1 MAYIGKQP
9 EIDGDATDIIVD
21 TITGNGSTTTMTVSS
36 VLAPASVNNISV
48 FVAGL
53 MQVPGTDYTLSS
65 KTITFTTAPAN
76 GLKVVAISHV
86 DTFSSA
92 YANAFATGHGNLSI
106 KDASVTNDHIDSMTS
121 SKLTGALPAG
131 SGANLTNLTAAN
143 VTGTLPAISGASLT
157 AIAAGNLT
165 GTVADARISTLTA
178 SKLSGALPAL
188 NASNLTGIVSDS
200 ITKNSSDPAVTTNP
214 SSGVG
219 TLWSNSTSGEAFVC
233 TDATTNRNVWTNIGE
248 GRGNIDWN
256 GWGTQYGYSTGGHGA
271 SGSQNQ
277 IDRHSFTADSNAVDV
292 GDLLTGNHANCGS
305 QDLTHGYV
313 AGGFSPAI
321 NTIQRFS
328 FATGGNS
335 SSVGTLTVAKGI
347 GAGASSSTHGY
358 IAGGDT
364 GPTSSS
370 NSGIDVIE
378 KFAFS
383 ASTSGSDIGDLSAN
397 RTSVSGVMSET
408 HGYIR
413 GGRIGGP
420 SAATYNI
427 IERWP
432 FASDTN
438 ATDVGDTVAIGTNFG
453 FNGQNSKTH
462 GYITGGEGTGNPTR
476 LQKHAFASSANA
488 TEIGSLAVASHPGAG
503 QSSNTNGYTCGSG
516 DSAPAT
522 NHIQKFSFVS
532 DGNAADIGD
541 LTVGRGNAGGLSN

>member
-188 NASNLTGIVSDS
+188 NASNLTGIVATSV
-200 ITKNSSDPAVTTNP
+200 TKNSGDPAVTTNP
-214 SSGVG
+214 SGGVG

-233 TDATTNRNVWTNIGE
+233 TDATTNRNVWTNIC
-248 GRGNIDWN
+248 
-256 GWGTQYGYSTGGHGA
+256 
-271 SGSQNQ
+271 
-277 IDRHSFTADSNAVDV
+277 
-292 GDLLTGNHANCGS
+292 LL
-305 QDLTHGYV
+305 Y
-313 AGGFSPAI
+313 
-321 NTIQRFS
+321 
-328 FATGGNS
+328 
-335 SSVGTLTVAKGI
+335 
-347 GAGASSSTHGY
+347 
-358 IAGGDT
+358 
-364 GPTSSS
+364 TS
-370 NSGIDVIE
+370 D
-378 KFAFS
+378 
-383 ASTSGSDIGDLSAN
+383 
-397 RTSVSGVMSET
+397 
-408 HGYIR
+408 
-413 GGRIGGP
+413 
-420 SAATYNI
+420 
-427 IERWP
+427 
-432 FASDTN
+432 
-438 ATDVGDTVAIGTNFG
+438 
-453 FNGQNSKTH
+453 
-462 GYITGGEGTGNPTR
+462 
-476 LQKHAFASSANA
+476 
-488 TEIGSLAVASHPGAG
+488 
-503 QSSNTNGYTCGSG
+503 
-516 DSAPAT
+516 
-522 NHIQKFSFVS
+522 
-532 DGNAADIGD
+532 AADE
-541 LTVGRGNAGGLSN
+541 